1 MHHEHKL
8 LLVDDEPLIRRSM
21 QKTLAR
27 LGFEVIAAENCTSG
41 LAAFEAA
48 LNTDRPF
55 ALALLDLNMPGFNGQ
70 PQDGAGLELLSRL
83 IEKQP
88 GLPVIILTAYDEVAK
103 AKVAIARGARD
114 YFVKGRDEGLVDII
128 DAILEK

>member
-1 MHHEHKL
+1 MHSEHKI

-27 LGFEVIAAENCTSG
+27 LGFEVIIAGNCLEG
-41 LAAFEAA
+41 VAAFDAA
-48 LNTDRPF
+48 QATDKPF
-55 ALALLDLNMPGFNGQ
+55 VLALLDLNMPGFSGQ

-83 IEKQP
+83 VEKQP
-88 GLPVIILTAYDEVAK
+88 GLPVIILTAYDEVSK
-103 AKVAIARGARD
+103 AKEAIQRGARD

-128 DAILEK
+128 DSILAK

>member
-1 MHHEHKL
+1 MQQHKI

-21 QKTLAR
+21 QKTLVR
-27 LGFEVIAAENCTSG
+27 LGFEVMTAANCAEG
-41 LAAFEAA
+41 LATFETGLASSH
-48 LNTDRPF
+48 PF
-55 ALALLDLNMPGFNGQ
+55 DLALLDLNMPGFDGH

-83 IEKQP
+83 VAKQP

-103 AKVAIARGARD
+103 AKDAITRGARD
-114 YFVKGRDEGLVDII
+114 YFVKGRDEGLIDLI

>member
-1 MHHEHKL
+1 MHSEHKI

-27 LGFEVIAAENCTSG
+27 LGFQVIIASNCLEG
-41 LAAFEAA
+41 LAAFDAA
-48 LNTDRPF
+48 QATDKPF
-55 ALALLDLNMPGFNGQ
+55 VLALLDLNMPGFSGL

-83 IEKQP
+83 VEKQP
-88 GLPVIILTAYDEVAK
+88 GLPVIILTAYDEVSK
-103 AKVAIARGARD
+103 AKEAIQRGARD

-128 DAILEK
+128 DSILAK